1 MLISCRP
8 LFCVFSCHRVAGFP
22 PDLQCAPV
30 LDGTSPKY
38 MTAKYLA
45 IPVSKSGSS
54 REKGARNDGINSA
67 AGTLLWGFYHSILLI
82 QSIRQFDN
90 PFIPLFFHWSGRVI
104 KSQSVETLS
113 IHDCYTRWFC
123 NNPATWIWT
132 GNYAISFPR
141 FSFGTWF
148 FASEIKIY
156 QFLCTFPVEDKGS
169 FVAGRDQQQSILKKN
184 LINYVLMMQENGVIL
199 NPDTCP

>member
-8 LFCVFSCHRVAGFP
+8 LFCVFSCHRVAGF
-22 PDLQCAPV
+22 LRGTRCASV

-38 MTAKYLA
+38 MITKYLA

-67 AGTLLWGFYHSILLI
+67 AGTLIWGFYHSILVI

-113 IHDCYTRWFC
+113 IHDC
-123 NNPATWIWT
+123 
-132 GNYAISFPR
+132 
-141 FSFGTWF
+141 
-148 FASEIKIY
+148 
-156 QFLCTFPVEDKGS
+156 
-169 FVAGRDQQQSILKKN
+169 
-184 LINYVLMMQENGVIL
+184 
-199 NPDTCP
+199 